1 MNDLVTQVLELRSNF
16 SHTYGRLSVREAI
29 KLGPVGYLFAV
40 VPNENTKEKIV
51 ARQSKI
57 IERILLGLDL
67 PAIHFMPDTYE
78 VIRGD
83 DLIIAVFKFVKGVLK
98 LDGLEVLTALEG
110 MTYSDLPPELQ
121 NIFLSYDFVTLEFPL
136 DIATDYIS
144 RGYLREKFG
153 ISSGYHDGLYASW
166 VTQGK

>member
-1 MNDLVTQVLELRSNF
+1 MNDLVTQVLEFRSNF
-16 SHTYGRLSVREAI
+16 SHTYRRLSVKEAI

-40 VPNENTKEKIV
+40 VPYENTKEKIV

-67 PAIHFMPDTYE
+67 PAIHIMPDTYE

-83 DLIIAVFKFVKGVLK
+83 DLIIAVFKFEGGFLRLK
-98 LDGLEVLTALEG
+98 GLEVLTMLEG
-110 MTYSDLPPELQ
+110 MTYSDLPPDLQ
-121 NIFLSYDFVTLEFPL
+121 DFFLYYNFVTLEYPL

-144 RGYLREKFG
+144 RGYLRE
-153 ISSGYHDGLYASW
+153 A
-166 VTQGK
+166 

>member
-1 MNDLVTQVLELRSNF
+1 MDDLVTQVLELRSNF
-16 SHTYGRLSVREAI
+16 SHTYGRMSVREAI

-40 VPNENTKEKIV
+40 VPYENTKLL

-67 PAIHFMPDTYE
+67 PAIHIMPDTYE
-78 VIRGD
+78 VIRRD
-83 DLIIAVFKFVKGVLK
+83 DLIIAVFKFVEDVLR
-98 LDGLEVLTALEG
+98 LDGLEVLTALKG

-121 NIFLSYDFVTLEFPL
+121 NIFLSYNFDTLEFPL

-144 RGYLREKFG
+144 HGYLREK
-153 ISSGYHDGLYASW
+153 
-166 VTQGK
+166 